1 MRETVF
7 PEDRRMKLMIV
18 GIFFHLVEGF
28 SAEIFGGWVA
38 LLNVFDG
45 RGCTCLTIVHQLS
58 RVVVGQ
64 GGGREGLHI
73 FVIGDA
79 DGLVFGEGVREMG
92 QIFFHILIRLKI
104 ERCPD

>member
-45 RGCTCLTIVHQLS
+45 RGCTCLTIVH
-58 RVVVGQ
+58 
-64 GGGREGLHI
+64 
-73 FVIGDA
+73 
-79 DGLVFGEGVREMG
+79 
-92 QIFFHILIRLKI
+92 
-104 ERCPD
+104 